1 MNRIPMSKAGAG
13 LLRALLSR
21 ALVEPDRILLTDYRS
36 SDWQSL
42 TFVGERHEM
51 RFRIPG
57 PDARKTYD
65 AMTGNL
71 TDEEFAIPRQ
81 IVADVAVFGSPTNE
95 PDGSISFGL
104 EALTIAD

>member
-21 ALVEPDRILLTDYRS
+21 ALVEPDRILLTEYRS

-51 RFRIPG
+51 RFRITG

-71 TDEEFAIPRQ
+71 KDDEFAIPRQ
-81 IVADVAVFGSPTNE
+81 IVADVALFGSPTNE